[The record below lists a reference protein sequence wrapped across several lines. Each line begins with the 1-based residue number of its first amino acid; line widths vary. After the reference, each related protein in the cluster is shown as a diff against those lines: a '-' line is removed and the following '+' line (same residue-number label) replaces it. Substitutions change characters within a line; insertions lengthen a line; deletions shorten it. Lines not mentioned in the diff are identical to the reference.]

1 MSLVAVCLLAGV
13 FGIYA
18 QSLRPL
24 AVETT
29 ALITALSSEID
40 LDTDAWD
47 RHRLEAQGIQ
57 FAVPP
62 GWRVSADDPDR
73 VVAAESP
80 RVIAAPGVA
89 GRALLIERS
98 EMGPRRQPENVAA
111 EDFAGRRPALYDVG
125 VDGHEALFVVSFR
138 RGRVD
143 RQAVYLEKDGRLLV
157 FRGDGL
163 DPAAFSSFV
172 STIRFFTPSNPQG
185 PL

>member
-62 GWRVSADDPDR
+62 GWRVSTDDPDR
-73 VVAAESP
+73 VIAAESP
-80 RVIAAPGVA
+80 RTIAMPGT
-89 GRALLIERS
+89 GRAVFIES
-98 EMGPRRQPENVAA
+98 SPMEPRRQPENAAA
-111 EDFAGRRPALYDVG
+111 EEFAGRRPALYDVG

-143 RQAVYLEKDGRLLV
+143 RQAVYLEKDGRLFV

-172 STIRFFTPSNPQG
+172 STIRFFTPSNPQA